1 MIIFFFTLKTYDK
14 KHFSLFKSLHVAE
27 LVEVG
32 RLRLTF
38 LPFAS
43 NTLWKPDVLWQQHT
57 ETTK

>member
-1 MIIFFFTLKTYDK
+1 MTTV
-14 KHFSLFKSLHVAE
+14 HVAE
-27 LVEVG
+27 LEEIG